1 MKEQRVPTEEQC
13 SYKKKWAQLIR
24 KVFEVDPLL
33 CPACGGEMKVVS
45 IIYKDDVIQ
54 KILEHL
60 HLWEQDLSPPE
71 NEGYWYEPYDDGY
84 TLTLN

>member
-1 MKEQRVPTEEQC
+1 MKKQKMPTEEQS

-24 KVFEVDPLL
+24 KVFEVDPLE

-45 IIYKDDVIQ
+45 VIYKDDVIQ

-60 HLWEQDLSPPE
+60 HLWEQDLSPPAYD
-71 NEGYWYEPYDDGY
+71 GLIYEPYDDGY
-84 TLTLN
+84 SLELN